1 MAPQFILIVDDE
13 PSIREVVRLYLQREG
28 FEVETAADGATALEI
43 AGTRRLDLVVL
54 DLMLPGL
61 DGFEVH
67 RRFRSL
73 GVPVIMLTA
82 RSAEND
88 RIAGLEMGA
97 DDYVVKPFSPREL
110 VARVKNVL
118 RRVSQLFPV
127 DAPASPL
134 VYDELR
140 IDPRARTVEA
150 RDRAVTLTA
159 KEFDLLWL
167 LATHP
172 GQVFTRSQVLDRIWG
187 HDFFGDASTVTVHI
201 RRLRE
206 KIERDPSQP
215 RFIVTV
221 WGIGYKFESG

>member
-1 MAPQFILIVDDE
+1 MSAQYILIVDDE

-61 DGFEVH
+61 DGFEVY
-67 RRFRSL
+67 RGLRSL

-82 RSAEND
+82 KSAEND

-118 RRVSQLFPV
+118 RRVSQLSPV
-127 DAPASPL
+127 DASASPL

-150 RDRAVTLTA
+150 RGRAVTLTA

-172 GQVFTRSQVLDRIWG
+172 GQVFTRTQVLDSIWG

-215 RFIVTV
+215 RFIGTV